1 MSDEDE
7 IVKDFLRQKTRIRL
21 AEEKCVTEYSMIL
34 LADKSIRNFKP
45 REKIRQ
51 MRVRTP
57 WGIEVRPMRLIPLQM
72 DASLPEEL
80 MYVDVITGTVYHPK
94 TKQCNT
100 PQLTLLGEKR

>member
-1 MSDEDE
+1 M
-7 IVKDFLRQKTRIRL
+7 
-21 AEEKCVTEYSMIL
+21 L
-34 LADKSIRNFKP
+34 LLPADSIKPFKAG
-45 REKIRQ
+45 EHIRQ